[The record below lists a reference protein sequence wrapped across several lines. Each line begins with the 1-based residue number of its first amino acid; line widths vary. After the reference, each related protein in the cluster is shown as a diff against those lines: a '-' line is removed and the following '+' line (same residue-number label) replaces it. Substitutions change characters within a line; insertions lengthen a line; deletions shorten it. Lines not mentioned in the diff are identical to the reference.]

1 MANNKTA
8 IIRFIN
14 KPLLAIGFWLI
25 VLFSP
30 SCKIYR
36 FTDASVDP
44 NLKTFTVLPT
54 VNVSTLQNPVAA
66 SAFTDKLKDKFIR
79 DTRLVLTRDNGD
91 IEFVCTITEYN
102 IEPVSVINSETL
114 AQNRLNISVRV
125 ECLNRVD
132 EKKNFT
138 QNFRD
143 GENFAATSQ
152 FAVVET
158 ELLTTIYDRLAQQI
172 FNKAFSNW

>member
-1 MANNKTA
+1 MAVKQYVPARGVSKALT
-8 IIRFIN
+8 
-14 KPLLAIGFWLI
+14 AIGFL
-25 VLFSP
+25 LLTLLSP

-44 NLKTFTVLPT
+44 NIKTFTILPT
-54 VNVSTLQNPVAA
+54 VNVATLQNPVAA
-66 SAFTDKLKDKFIR
+66 SLFTDKLKDKFIR

-91 IEFVCTITEYN
+91 VEFVCTITEYN
-102 IEPVSVINSETL
+102 IEPVSVVNTETL

-125 ECLNRVD
+125 ECTNRVD
-132 EKKNFT
+132 PKKNFT

-143 GENFAATSQ
+143 GENFAASSS
-152 FAVVET
+152 FAAEESNLVN
-158 ELLTTIYDRLAQQI
+158 TIYDRLTQQI